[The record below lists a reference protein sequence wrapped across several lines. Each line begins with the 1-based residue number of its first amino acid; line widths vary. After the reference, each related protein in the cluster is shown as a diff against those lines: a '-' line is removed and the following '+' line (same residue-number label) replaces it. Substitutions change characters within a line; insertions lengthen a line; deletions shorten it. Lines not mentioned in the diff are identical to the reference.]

1 MQTAFADKPIE
12 SQRTLPDSVAQA
24 LVEMGRLTTRDLGI
38 AYETAAAGDARLA
51 DVLLAMGLIQTD
63 DLAQAQSTVT
73 GAMLFSPSDHI
84 IDIRLI
90 DLLGAD
96 ACVHLGILPLNTPG
110 GATLIATARPER
122 FAAVRRW
129 LATKLG
135 PVRMV
140 IATEPQMHASLLPL
154 RKRALA
160 RDAET
165 RVEAGE
171 SCRGWSPQRFGWLFG
186 GVMLAALALAII
198 APVLA
203 FSALAIWAVITL
215 VATTSL
221 RTSAAIMQLRARKR
235 GEVGSGADPVAT
247 ARLPVITLL
256 VPLFRE
262 REIAATLVRRLAA
275 LDYPAGCLDI
285 CLVVEEDDITT
296 QETLAGADLLP
307 SMRQIVVPRAML
319 QTKPRAMNYA
329 LDFARGS
336 IVGIYDAEDLPA
348 PDQIRR
354 VAERFLAAGHDLACV
369 QAVLDFYNAESNWLS
384 RCFTVEYA
392 TWFRIIL
399 PGLERLGLVVPLRGT
414 SVFFRRAALEALGG
428 WDAHNVTEDADLGLR
443 LARHGYRTEL
453 ISSVTQEEANCRF
466 WPWVKQRA
474 RWLKGYAVTYA
485 VHMRRPARLFH
496 QLGAWRFFGV
506 QVVFLGTLSQ
516 FVLAPVLWSFWLVPI
531 GLPHPLVGAAPW
543 GLFIALGAL
552 FLLSEVLTI
561 AIGCIATATT
571 GRSWLIKWV
580 PSLHLYFPLG
590 ALAAYRG
597 LLDMVVRPY
606 YWDKTAHGIFHA
618 PSE

>member
-1 MQTAFADKPIE
+1 MGVLTA
-12 SQRTLPDSVAQA
+12 
-24 LVEMGRLTTRDLGI
+24 RDLDA
-38 AYETAAAGDARLA
+38 AYSAAARGEARLA
-51 DVLLAMGLIQTD
+51 DVLLSMGLIRPG
-63 DLAQAQSTVT
+63 DLARAQSAVT
-73 GAMLFSPSDHI
+73 AAARFAADQHI
-84 IDIRLI
+84 VDIRLI
-90 DLLGAD
+90 DQLGAD
-96 ACVHLGILPLNTPG
+96 ACIHLGILPLNTPG
-110 GATLIATARPER
+110 GATLVATARPER

-140 IATEPQMHASLLPL
+140 IATEDQMHACLLPL
-154 RKRALA
+154 RQRALA
-160 RDAET
+160 RGAEVRVDA
-165 RVEAGE
+165 AE
-171 SCRGWSPQRFGWLFG
+171 SCRGWSPRRFGWLFG
-186 GVMLAALALAII
+186 GVMLAALAFAAL

-203 FSALAIWAVITL
+203 FSALAVWAVVTL
-215 VATTSL
+215 IATTAL
-221 RTSAAIMQLRARKR
+221 RSAATLLQMRAMRR
-235 GEVGSGADPVAT
+235 GEVGINVDPAPT
-247 ARLPVITLL
+247 KRLPVVTLL

-285 CLVVEEDDITT
+285 CLVVEEDDLTT
-296 QETLAGADLLP
+296 QDTLASANLLP

-319 QTKPRAMNYA
+319 QTKPRALNYA

-354 VAERFLAAGHDLACV
+354 VAERFLAAGHELACV
-369 QAVLDFYNAESNWLS
+369 QAVLDFYNAGSNWLS

-399 PGLERLGLVVPLRGT
+399 PGLERMGLVVPLGGT
-414 SVFFRRAALEALGG
+414 SLFFRRAAIEALGG

-485 VHMRRPARLFH
+485 VHMRRPLRLLR
-496 QLGAWRFFGV
+496 QLGAWRFLGV

-516 FVLAPVLWSFWLVPI
+516 FVLAPVLWSFWLIPL
-531 GLPHPLVGAAPW
+531 GLPHPLVNVAPW
-543 GLFIALGAL
+543 GVLVLLGAL
-552 FLLSEVLTI
+552 FLLSEVITI
-561 AIGCIATATT
+561 TIGCIAAATT

-580 PSLHLYFPLG
+580 PTLHFYFPLG

-606 YWDKTAHGIFHA
+606 YWDKTAHGIYDA
-618 PSE
+618 PPE

>member
-1 MQTAFADKPIE
+1 MA
-12 SQRTLPDSVAQA
+12 SA
-24 LVEMGRLTTRDLGI
+24 LVDMGVLTARDLDA
-38 AYETAAAGDARLA
+38 AYSAAARGEARLA
-51 DVLLAMGLIQTD
+51 DVLLSMGLIRTG
-63 DLAQAQSTVT
+63 DLARAQSAVT
-73 GAMLFSPSDHI
+73 GAARFVPDQHI
-84 IDIRLI
+84 VDIRLI
-90 DLLGAD
+90 DQLGAD
-96 ACVHLGILPLNTPG
+96 ACIHLGILPLNTPG
-110 GATLIATARPER
+110 GATLVATARPER

-140 IATEPQMHASLLPL
+140 IATEDQMHACLLPL
-154 RKRALA
+154 RQRALA
-160 RDAET
+160 RGAEVRVDA
-165 RVEAGE
+165 AE
-171 SCRGWSPQRFGWLFG
+171 SCRGWSPRRFGWLFG
-186 GVMLAALALAII
+186 GVMLAALAFAAL

-203 FSALAIWAVITL
+203 FSALAVWAVVTL
-215 VATTSL
+215 IATTAL
-221 RTSAAIMQLRARKR
+221 RSAATLLQMRAMRR
-235 GEVGSGADPVAT
+235 GEVGINVDPAPNK
-247 ARLPVITLL
+247 RLPVVTLL

-285 CLVVEEDDITT
+285 CLVVEEDDLTT
-296 QETLAGADLLP
+296 QDTLAGANLLP

-319 QTKPRAMNYA
+319 QTKPRALNYA

-354 VAERFLAAGHDLACV
+354 VAERFLAAGHELACV
-369 QAVLDFYNAESNWLS
+369 QAVLDFYNAGSNWLS

-399 PGLERLGLVVPLRGT
+399 PGLERMGLVVPLGGT
-414 SVFFRRAALEALGG
+414 SLFFRRAAIEALGG

-485 VHMRRPARLFH
+485 VHMRRPLRLLR
-496 QLGAWRFFGV
+496 QLGAWRFLGV

-516 FVLAPVLWSFWLVPI
+516 FVLAPVLWSFWLIPL
-531 GLPHPLVGAAPW
+531 GLPYPLVNVAPW
-543 GLFIALGAL
+543 GVLVLLGAL
-552 FLLSEVLTI
+552 FLLSEVIT
-561 AIGCIATATT
+561 IGCIAAATT

-580 PSLHLYFPLG
+580 PTLHFYFPLG

-606 YWDKTAHGIFHA
+606 YWDKTAHGIYDA
-618 PSE
+618 PPE